1 MSNELYYSKSK
12 DKYIK
17 IAEMPDVHVRRAFIK
32 MNSEK
37 MNSYDIESTL
47 IKIKEDTKL
56 YEIIKKNE
64 IFVNS
69 SHHQSVGI
77 LGKN

>member
-17 IAEMPDVHVRRAFIK
+17 IAKMSDVHVRRAFIK
-32 MNSEK
+32 MSSEK

-47 IKIKEDTKL
+47 IKIKEDIQNL
-56 YEIIKKNE
+56 LDE
-64 IFVNS
+64 IFEARKVDE
-69 SHHQSVGI
+69 
-77 LGKN
+77 

>member
-1 MSNELYYSKSK
+1 MSDDNLYYSKSK

-17 IAEMPDVHVRRAFIK
+17 IAEMSDQHVRYAFIK

-47 IKIKEDTKL
+47 IKIRDDIQNL
-56 YEIIKKNE
+56 LDE
-64 IFVNS
+64 IFEARKVDEAD
-69 SHHQSVGI
+69 
-77 LGKN
+77 

>member
-32 MNSEK
+32 MNKDVSIIPKFLNWELRLK
-37 MNSYDIESTL
+37 IIRDSLNSMLEEIEEA
-47 IKIKEDTKL
+47 IGEQENKD
-56 YEIIKKNE
+56 
-64 IFVNS
+64 
-69 SHHQSVGI
+69 
-77 LGKN
+77 

>member
-32 MNSEK
+32 MNKDVSHIPLFFNWE
-37 MNSYDIESTL
+37 TR
-47 IKIKEDTKL
+47 IKEIRDSLTL
-56 YEIIKKNE
+56 MLEEIEGAIDEKEN
-64 IFVNS
+64 
-69 SHHQSVGI
+69 QD
-77 LGKN
+77 